1 MDIFSSGDTAWVLM
15 ATILVL
21 IMTIPGIAL
30 FYGGLV
36 KKKNLLNTMFLS
48 LISFAIGTIIW
59 IAFGYQLAFG
69 SDVFGF
75 IGNYGGLFLSGIST
89 DSLSNSIPE
98 LVFIGFQLTFATLTV
113 ALISGAVVER
123 IKFSSWILFV
133 IAWIPLV
140 YIPIAHWVWGGG
152 WLYQLGALDFAGGTV
167 VHISSG
173 VSALVLAIVLGKRKD
188 TSLLP
193 HNLGYSVIGAALL
206 WFGWMGF
213 NAGSGL
219 MANGLAGSAL
229 IVSNVAAA
237 AGLISWVAIE
247 WIKDGKATVL
257 GAISGAIAGLVAITP
272 AAGFVDSS
280 AAIIIG
286 ILGSAFAIMAI
297 AYIKPKLG
305 YDDALDVFGIHGV
318 CGIWGAIATGI
329 FAIES
334 IGGATGLMTGNLN
347 QFLVQILSVSATVAY
362 AGIMTFLIAKLINKV
377 IGLRVTDKEEIEGL
391 DTHLHEETGY
401 RI

>member
-48 LISFAIGTIIW
+48 LIAFAIGTIIW
-59 IAFGYQLAFG
+59 VAFGYQLAFG

-75 IGNYGGLFLSGIST
+75 IGNYGGLFLSGITT

-173 VSALVLAIVLGKRKD
+173 ISALVLAIVLGKRKD

-247 WIKDGKATVL
+247 WVKDGKATVL

-272 AAGFVDSS
+272 AAGFVDAA
-280 AAIIIG
+280 AAILIG
-286 ILGSAFAIMAI
+286 ILGSAFAIIAI

-334 IGGATGLMTGNLN
+334 IGGATGLMAGNLN

-362 AGIMTFLIAKLINKV
+362 AGIMTFVIAKVINKV
-377 IGLRVTDKEEIEGL
+377 TGLRVTDKEEIEGL